1 MHWSVNYVGS
11 IYSFL
16 AQGLYGVP
24 WTSNS
29 GSFLDV
35 LPSVDIVFLL
45 GAPSL
50 LLLVNELMK
59 GALGTRS
66 MEVRTN
72 A

>member
-1 MHWSVNYVGS
+1 MGS

-24 WTSNS
+24 WTSNT

-35 LPSVDIVFLL
+35 LPSLDIVFLL
-45 GAPSL
+45 GVPSM

-59 GALGTRS
+59 GALGTKS
-66 MEVRTN
+66 KESSTN